1 MAVIQPL
8 YFSGGRYS
16 ASVDRKLLAALIQS
30 DSSGNRIE
38 GVIPAAQGTA
48 ALKVVH
54 STGRTLAINSG
65 LCVIADSSTQDV
77 DTPGVFLAGVD
88 TSAETVTI
96 ANNTGGSTRY
106 DLVYADVTQGSSI
119 ITKKARSGSNVA
131 TLTTSST
138 HGFVTGQTV
147 YISGVDE
154 SFDGAYLITNT
165 PTTTTFEYANSG
177 SSVSEVDIEATV
189 QFGETVVNVT
199 NKSLTNNVATLTLST
214 GLAASGTI
222 PINSLIRVRGVDNTF
237 DGEFHLAAAVSTPW
251 TTITYNINRNPLAN
265 VGSVGSPV
273 PVTSSASARAR
284 VPFAIKVLQGSTT
297 EEPSLPSGTNI
308 KLARITVPTGSGNLS
323 DSNISDRRQ
332 FTTTVG
338 GVHIYDSANTAI
350 TPPTFSEGVLRYD
363 TSDKSLEYYDG
374 SAWKLVSNLIVSGT
388 GSATTAAKSD
398 HTHVE
403 FNNHL
408 GISQVSQTAR
418 TASGTVTLFPS
429 ASDVTTLSASKT
441 YLIEGRLIITAAP
454 TSTSQTVFFDLQPSQ
469 TLSSVSE
476 FNFVTWSQT
485 ESSSINQSGFHGSDT
500 DADFVVSASISSSTT
515 ANLVC
520 KINGIFETTSSA
532 PTITPRIYLSNTT
545 GNITASAGTWLRIT
559 ELGSDTVTVVN
570 GTWS

>member
-8 YFSGGRYS
+8 YFAGGRYS

-30 DSSGNRIE
+30 DASGNRIE
-38 GVIPAAQGTA
+38 GVIPAAQSTNS
-48 ALKVVH
+48 LKVTH
-54 STGRTLAINSG
+54 STGRTLAISSG

-77 DTPGVFLAGVD
+77 DTPGVYLAGVD

-96 ANNTGGSTRY
+96 ANNSSGATRY
-106 DLVYADVTQGSSI
+106 DLVYADVTQDSFI

-131 TLTTSST
+131 TLTTSAA

-147 YISGVDE
+147 YVSGVDE
-154 SFDGAYLITNT
+154 SFDGAYLITDA
-165 PTTTTFEYANSG
+165 PTTTTFTYANSG
-177 SSVSEVDIEATV
+177 SSVSEVDIEATA

-222 PINSLIRVRGVDNTF
+222 PVNSLIRVRGVDGTF

-265 VGSVGSPV
+265 VAST
-273 PVTSSASARAR
+273 PVTSSSSARAR
-284 VPFAIKVLQGSTT
+284 VPFAIKVVLGSTT
-297 EEPSLPSGTNI
+297 EEPALPSGTNI
-308 KLARITVPTGSGNLS
+308 KLARITVPTGSGDLS
-323 DSNISDRRQ
+323 NSNIADRRQ
-332 FTTTVG
+332 FTTSVG
-338 GVHIYDSANTAI
+338 GVHIYDSSITAI
-350 TPPTFSEGVLRYD
+350 TPPVFGEGVLRYD
-363 TSDKSLEYYDG
+363 TNDKSLEYYDG

-388 GSATTAAKSD
+388 GSAATAAKSD

-408 GISQVSQTAR
+408 GISQMSQTAR
-418 TASGTVTLFPS
+418 TAAGTVTLFPS

-441 YLIEGRLIITAAP
+441 YLIEGRLIITASP

-500 DADFVVSASISSSTT
+500 DADFVISASISSGST
-515 ANLVC
+515 ANLVS

-545 GNITASAGTWLRIT
+545 GNITASAGSWLRIT

>member
-8 YFSGGRYS
+8 YFAGGRYS

-30 DSSGNRIE
+30 DASGNRIE
-38 GVIPAAQGTA
+38 GVIPAAQGTN
-48 ALKVVH
+48 ALKVTH
-54 STGRTLAINSG
+54 STGRTLAISSG

-77 DTPGVFLAGVD
+77 DTPGVYLAGVD

-96 ANNTGGSTRY
+96 ANNTSGSTRY
-106 DLVYADVTQGSSI
+106 DLVYADVTQDSFV

-131 TLTTSST
+131 TLTTSAA
-138 HGFVTGQTV
+138 HGFVAGQTV
-147 YISGVDE
+147 YVSGVDE
-154 SFDGAYLITNT
+154 SFDGAYLITDA
-165 PTTTTFEYANSG
+165 PTTTTFTYANTG
-177 SSVSEVDIEATV
+177 ASVSEVDIEATA

-199 NKSLTNNVATLTLST
+199 NKSLTNNVATLTLSA

-222 PINSLIRVRGVDNTF
+222 PVNSLIRVRGVDGTF

-265 VGSVGSPV
+265 VAST
-273 PVTSSASARAR
+273 PVTSSSSARAR
-284 VPFAIKVLQGSTT
+284 VPFAIKVVLGSTT

-308 KLARITVPTGSGNLS
+308 KLARITVPTGSGDLS
-323 DSNISDRRQ
+323 NSNIADRRQ
-332 FTTTVG
+332 FTTSVG
-338 GVHIYDSANTAI
+338 GVHIYDSSNTAV
-350 TPPTFSEGVLRYD
+350 TPPVFAEGVLRYD
-363 TSDKSLEYYDG
+363 TNDKSLEYYDG

-408 GISQVSQTAR
+408 GISQISQTAR
-418 TASGTVTLFPS
+418 AASGTVTLFPP

-441 YLIEGRLIITAAP
+441 YLIEGRLIIIAAP
-454 TSTSQTVFFDLQPSQ
+454 TGTSQTVFFDLQPSE
-469 TLSSVSE
+469 TLSSLSE

-485 ESSSINQSGFHGSDT
+485 ESANINQSGFHGSDT
-500 DADFVVSASISSSTT
+500 DADFVISASISSGST
-515 ANLVC
+515 ANLVS

-532 PTITPRIYLSNTT
+532 PNITPRIYLSNTT
-545 GNITASAGTWLRIT
+545 GTITASAGSWLRIT